1 MAWRVAETRW
11 WRRRCSS
18 PRRWEW
24 QTPSWWTPTGWGGR
38 RKTGRRRS
46 ARCWCASG
54 RRGPSGRC
62 SGSVGRCAPKV
73 SIYVDDDLS
82 AEERAVRMKQR
93 RAKKTAENTSPSDGP
108 STRHPPVPHR
118 PLALLP
124 ARHLH
129 GHRRLPQVR
138 RTDRHHPPRPRVRHT
153 DRRRDRPRLVT
164 RIRPAAY
171 LS

>member
-1 MAWRVAETRW
+1 MVEAALFITATLGVADAIVVDAYWLGRATEDG
-11 WRRRCSS
+11 S
-18 PRRWEW
+18 PQKCPLLVRF
-24 QTPSWWTPTGWGGR
+24 
-38 RKTGRRRS
+38 RS
-46 ARCWCASG
+46 ARAKREVQRKC
-54 RRGPSGRC
+54 REVR
-62 SGSVGRCAPKV
+62 PKGV
-73 SIYVDDDLS
+73 YVDDDLS
-82 AEERAVRMKQR
+82 AEERAVRVKQR